1 VRSGGVTGIRAKS
14 KPGRAAGGA
23 VRTVGRQALPVAVD
37 ALATSDD
44 VRRGDDR
51 FACTRAAHVTILI
64 ARLYRRVRQGDKHDS
79 V

>member
-1 VRSGGVTGIRAKS
+1 
-14 KPGRAAGGA
+14 
-23 VRTVGRQALPVAVD
+23 VGRQALPVAVD